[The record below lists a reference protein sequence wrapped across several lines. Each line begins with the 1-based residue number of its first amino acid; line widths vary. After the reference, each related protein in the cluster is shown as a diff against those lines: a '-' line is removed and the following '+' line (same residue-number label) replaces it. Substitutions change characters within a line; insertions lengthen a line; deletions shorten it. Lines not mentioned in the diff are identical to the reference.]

1 MYENLFSEHKKEW
14 FIQKIKSV
22 LLAKEDELLM
32 VSMLKNVILV
42 KDQVKSETLYSVEL
56 LIVIHAKDM
65 EIFQI
70 RFAIFV
76 EAKV

>member
-1 MYENLFSEHKKEW
+1 
-14 FIQKIKSV
+14 
-22 LLAKEDELLM
+22 M

-70 RFAIFV
+70 RFANFV
-76 EAKV
+76 EAKVL